1 MTVAEPPRPDEPRSR
16 LRDLLGTR
24 RRQGLVGLVALL
36 VLALVLFLVLRG
48 GGGGPTP
55 PPRTPFLSVNGRDLV
70 FEGQAVTLRGANFD
84 NLAAL
89 GAEVGGRAGEEI
101 GGDDIELMTADE
113 SDYAEL
119 ARQGGNHARLGL
131 SFSWYQDDR
140 DTFFTKIDQQV
151 AWARQHRL
159 WVVLALFTTPGH
171 CYEGWNDECTGL
183 WTTAAEQEQ
192 LRDFW
197 VDVATHYRD
206 ELAVAGYDLL
216 NEPLPGA
223 DAQDFLTTPGTPEA
237 IPYIRA
243 WFAIAQKVRDDIHAV
258 DPNHLVFIQHGRDGG
273 FDRPTIFTGG
283 NVVYETHY
291 YDDGSHCAGDGA
303 DAASQLH
310 RQIGAFANAVPT
322 YLGEWGID
330 RACDSPFLHNWAAAI
345 DDADISH
352 AYYDWEHSGAGGQGP
367 DGWGIYL
374 PGIDTVGDVANPAI
388 LTQAG
393 PSWAGSY
400 QPDFSQVTTGG

>member
-1 MTVAEPPRPDEPRSR
+1 MTVAEPPGPDEPQPPSR
-16 LRDLLGTR
+16 LRALLGTR
-24 RRQGLVGLVALL
+24 RRQGLVGLVGLL

-55 PPRTPFLSVNGRDLV
+55 PPRTPYLSVNGNDLV
-70 FEGQAVTLRGANFD
+70 YQGRVVTLRGANFD

-89 GAEVGGRAGEEI
+89 GAEVGGRSGEEI

-140 DTFFTKIDQQV
+140 DTFFAKIDQQV
-151 AWARQHRL
+151 AWAREHRL

-171 CYEGWNDECTGL
+171 CYEGWNDECTGM
-183 WTTAAEQEQ
+183 WTTASEQQQ

-223 DAQDFLTTPGTPEA
+223 DAQDFLTNPASPKA
-237 IPYIRA
+237 IPYIRG
-243 WFAIAQKVRDDIHAV
+243 WFAIAQKIRDDVAAV

-273 FDRPTIFTGG
+273 FDRPNIFTGG

-291 YDDGSHCAGDGA
+291 YDDGSHCDGDGS
-303 DAASQLH
+303 DAKSQLH
-310 RQIGAFANAVPT
+310 RVTGSFARGVPA

-330 RACDSPFLHNWAAAI
+330 RACASPFLQNWAAAI
-345 DDADISH
+345 EDAGISH
-352 AYYDWEHSGAGGQGP
+352 AYYDWEHADAGGEGP
-367 DGWGIYL
+367 DAWGIYP
-374 PGIDTVGDVANPAI
+374 PGIDTIGTVANPGI
-388 LTQAG
+388 LEDAG
-393 PSWAGSY
+393 PSWAGSD
-400 QPDFSQVTTGG
+400 QPDFSTGG